1 MSIYLLDM
9 MRQLPYAHKRSELA
23 RAAIPWWYGTSF
35 GNHEKG
41 ITMLRMKLIF
51 AVLLLA
57 AIVGIV
63 PQARAAIT
71 VEVTIAGASAA
82 WQTLA
87 LAAYSSAGSGAGHW
101 TSASNVINLTD
112 TRVTPVNVDAGTIW
126 IVWNSAGTKV
136 WSFVKVD
143 SVVGTR
149 CYFAQPRCSVSAT
162 LANVSGSGSNQ
173 ISSAFWGTDSALPS
187 AVQSL
192 FTTGTAVTV
201 AATFYR
207 PEDAE
212 FVTCRANSLLGAG
225 SNGGAASDGL
235 DGLGY
240 NAVNAAGA
248 CPANGLGA
256 TSGAYQGT
264 PIKSGYPGST
274 GQANILAFNTKGK
287 DPISGTTIPA
297 FTVVNVGAAPLI
309 FITERDKGQLTDLTN
324 ATPLQLQQ
332 AFSGTN
338 CDASAFGLPAAA
350 INIFLNEAISGQGN
364 VAEATVFRGPTVYTG
379 SGSGAVLGLSQES
392 NVGANNPLAGQA
404 GTCLNG
410 LGARYRAIGSSE
422 ETKAVQNSAAKFGGT
437 DGIGYGVFSYGNFS
451 SIANNTAYGYIT
463 LNNVDPLFASYGPQN
478 STGLGYDPGQ
488 AATAGTLPGTANLP
502 ASCSGAF
509 PCPENQIWTGGLS
522 FPNLRNGTYSAWS
535 LLRLVSNGTALTN
548 AKALAKVSQ
557 EYVVTSV
564 PDFVPFVKTVA
575 GGITDP
581 GLLYLRSHYQQ
592 YDGAGALIGAAP
604 IDSGTTEA
612 GGDLGGEILPCASTS
627 TCSKTTQN
635 VQGVQGLQVRP

>member
-1 MSIYLLDM
+1 MSRI
-9 MRQLPYAHKRSELA
+9 KS
-23 RAAIPWWYGTSF
+23 
-35 GNHEKG
+35 
-41 ITMLRMKLIF
+41 IF
-51 AVLLLA
+51 AVLLLT
-57 AIVGIV
+57 AIAGSV
-63 PQARAAIT
+63 PQARAANT

-101 TSASNVINLTD
+101 TSASNAINLTD
-112 TRVTPVNVDAGTIW
+112 TRVSPVNVDAGTIW

-136 WSFVKVD
+136 WSFTKVD

-149 CYFAQPRCSVSAT
+149 CYFAQPQCSVSAP
-162 LANVSGSGSNQ
+162 LANLSGSGSNQ
-173 ISSAFWGTDSALPS
+173 ISSAFWGADSPLPS

-201 AATFYR
+201 AATLLR
-207 PEDAE
+207 PEDAA
-212 FVTCRANSLLGAG
+212 FTTCRANSVLGAG

-248 CPANGLGA
+248 CPANGLGIA
-256 TSGAYQGT
+256 SGAYVGT
-264 PIKSGYPGST
+264 PIKSAYPGST
-274 GQANILAFNTKGK
+274 AQANVLAFNIKGV
-287 DPISGTTIPA
+287 DPISGTTIPP
-297 FTVVNVGAAPLI
+297 FSVVNVGAAPLI
-309 FITERDKGQLTDLTN
+309 FIIERNEGQLSNLTN

-338 CDASAFGLPAAA
+338 CDASAFGLAAAA
-350 INIFLNEAISGQGN
+350 INIFLNEATAGQMQ
-364 VAEATVFRGPTVYTG
+364 VAENTIFRRPTVYTG
-379 SGSGAVLGLSQES
+379 SGSGSVLGLSQES

-410 LGARYRAIGSSE
+410 IGARYRAIGASE
-422 ETKAVQNSAAKFGGT
+422 EVKAVQNSAAKFGGT
-437 DGIGYGVFSYGNFS
+437 DGIGYNVFSYGNVS

-463 LNNVDPLFASYGPQN
+463 LNNVDPIFATYGPQI

-488 AATAGTLPGTANLP
+488 PASAGTLPGVANLP
-502 ASCSGAF
+502 ASCGGAF
-509 PCPENQIWTGGLS
+509 PCPENQIWQDGLS

-535 LLRLVSNGTALTN
+535 VLRLVSNGTPLKNAEALV
-548 AKALAKVSQ
+548 KVSQ
-557 EYVVTSV
+557 EFVVTSV
-564 PDFVPFVKTVA
+564 PDYVPFVKTVA

-604 IDSGTTEA
+604 VDSGTGEA
-612 GGDLGGEILPCASTS
+612 GGDVGGQILPSTS
-627 TCSKTTQN
+627 TTKQH
-635 VQGVQGLQVRP
+635 VQGAQGLQVRP